1 MFGNLSDTEIDWNAY
16 MQEVEGFLNGT
27 LDYELLKGETGP
39 LVYPAG
45 FVYVFSALY
54 YVTDYGKNIARAQW
68 IYGAL
73 YLVLMYQVFRLYCR
87 SRKVRIYYLNF
98 HLVRSA
104 SQEFLNYSDIWVHC
118 VRRYHHMPCYF

>member
-1 MFGNLSDTEIDWNAY
+1 

-27 LDYELLKGETGP
+27 LDYGLLEGDTGP

-54 YVTDYGKNIARAQW
+54 YVTDHGKNIVRAQW

-73 YLVLMYQVFRLYCR
+73 YLILMYQVFRLYCR
-87 SRKVRIYYLNF
+87 SRKVRMGVLW
-98 HLVRSA
+98 
-104 SQEFLNYSDIWVHC
+104 FLKSEIRGVGNTGLK
-118 VRRYHHMPCYF
+118 F